1 MHALGESSKVSRYNC
16 GRWTFSGC
24 GFEGPQQQRPAE
36 CWEVPR
42 QYTCSDS
49 TPVQTGT
56 RKNTI
61 FGNAPRGVET
71 HPQDSDDF
79 LVTSAGC
86 QERSKGGQEWW
97 KNKGVTAHKVWS
109 ETGGFM

>member
-16 GRWTFSGC
+16 GSGLLVGVVLKGRSSRDLQSAGRC
-24 GFEGPQQQRPAE
+24 L
-36 CWEVPR
+36 
-42 QYTCSDS
+42 DS

-56 RKNTI
+56 RKNAI

-71 HPQDSDDF
+71 HPQDSDNF

-97 KNKGVTAHKVWS
+97 KK
-109 ETGGFM
+109 

>member
-1 MHALGESSKVSRYNC
+1 MLLVKVLRSLGTTVVGGLLVGVVLKGCSSRDLQSA
-16 GRWTFSGC
+16 GRC
-24 GFEGPQQQRPAE
+24 L
-36 CWEVPR
+36 
-42 QYTCSDS
+42 DS

-56 RKNTI
+56 RKNAI

-97 KNKGVTAHKVWS
+97 KK
-109 ETGGFM
+109 